1 MKKTTKDLNTYIK
14 VEQKYLVK
22 VLDKLRKNKVFSKFF
37 PLGGF
42 PIIAISE
49 DDEDVVEKILKDMEI
64 KYEMKK
70 TKKDIIEEM
79 LHF

>member
-22 VLDKLRKNKVFSKFF
+22 VLDKFRKGKIFSKFF

-49 DDEDVVEKILKDMEI
+49 DDENMAEEILKDMDI
-64 KYEMKK
+64 KYEMKR

>member
-1 MKKTTKDLNTYIK
+1 MKKTTKDLNMYIK

-22 VLDKLRKNKVFSKFF
+22 VLDNLRKNKIFSKFF

-49 DDEDVVEKILKDMEI
+49 DDMKDVEAILKEMNID
-64 KYEMKK
+64 YETKK

-79 LHF
+79 LKF

>member
-1 MKKTTKDLNTYIK
+1 MKKTTKNLNTYIK

-22 VLDKLRKNKVFSKFF
+22 VLDKFRKSKIFSKFF

-49 DDEDVVEKILKDMEI
+49 DDENMAEEILKSMDI
-64 KYEMKK
+64 KYEMKR